1 MSDPSAGLGE
11 WADVDDEPPAGT
23 AAAEPAPAA
32 GVLGG
37 VDVAGLAASVLDE
50 TVAEE
55 VRRQVRK
62 QVSVVVADAVAA
74 ALTPERLAEIRSK
87 AAEAALAELSPD
99 PAAPEESAEQPA
111 ELYYGSTDQFVREMI
126 VPVFRRQVGE
136 RAARRWAAE
145 WWRDAEAIIRL
156 EALWRSWE
164 HLRLDPATGTS
175 VWLRDHADHHLAVLM
190 DPDGPFKKS
199 VDEARPGEPLPYAAP
214 PEGLF
219 PDVRDGADTP

>member
-1 MSDPSAGLGE
+1 MSDVSAGLGE
-11 WADVDDEPPAGT
+11 WADVDDLAADGT
-23 AAAEPAPAA
+23 AAAADPAP
-32 GVLGG
+32 GLVGS

-62 QVSVVVADAVAA
+62 QVSLVVADAVAA
-74 ALTPERLAEIRSK
+74 ALTPERLAEVRSQATEV
-87 AAEAALAELSPD
+87 AAAELSPE
-99 PAAPEESAEQPA
+99 PVGAGESAEQPP
-111 ELYYGSTDQFVREMI
+111 ELYYGSIDQFVREMI

-145 WWRDAEAIIRL
+145 WWRNAEAIIRL

-164 HLRLDPATGTS
+164 HLRLDPATGIS

-199 VDEARPGEPLPYAAP
+199 VDEARPGEPLPYTAP

-219 PDVRDGADTP
+219 PDLRDPEA